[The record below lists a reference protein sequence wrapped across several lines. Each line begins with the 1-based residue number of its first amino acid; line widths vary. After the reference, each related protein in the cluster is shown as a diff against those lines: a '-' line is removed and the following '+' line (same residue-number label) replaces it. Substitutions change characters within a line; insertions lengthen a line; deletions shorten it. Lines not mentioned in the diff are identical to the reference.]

1 MIELLNIF
9 SFSLFLTLF
18 FYSPFFKKNI
28 SNKNNFFDNYDL
40 KNLSFLILI
49 NLLLI
54 LKLLNLNVTQIT
66 NIFYSI
72 IFVFIIYFLTNFKKF
87 VFEKNIYFYF
97 FINLMVLFILSI
109 QISNNLILYWDAQKL
124 WLPKAIVL
132 YNDGSISDLKN
143 TFYSHYSFLGS
154 LTWAFFW
161 KISNFEHEYYGR
173 IFYLAL
179 YCFGLFNFLSL
190 IKLDRNLKTIS
201 FLLLVM
207 ITYDYWHFRG
217 TQEIL
222 IFSFLL
228 ILSKYLFNL
237 ILENKSSKFN
247 LIIII
252 LFLNLII
259 WTKNEGIL
267 LTLIISFIIL
277 IFFKENLR
285 FKLIFLSV
293 TIFLIFLR
301 FAIFKFYGLDL
312 DLSQDFDFSNIITIF
327 MNNFK
332 TANIYIILK
341 YVVYSTV
348 KFPHIILSLF
358 FALMIIFDRKLFKK
372 IIFLYVYLFLSI
384 FLIFFIYL
392 SSPQKLEFMVSTGS
406 LRLLFEFSAPY
417 LLFILF
423 FFRERIK
430 I

>member
-9 SFSLFLTLF
+9 SFSLFLSLF
-18 FYSPFFKKNI
+18 FYLPFFKKNI
-28 SNKNNFFDNYDL
+28 SNKNIFLDNNDL
-40 KNLSFLILI
+40 KVISFLILI

-54 LKLLNLNVTQIT
+54 LKLLNFNISQIT

-72 IFVFIIYFLTNFKKF
+72 FFIFVIYFLTNFKKF
-87 VFEKNIYFYF
+87 IFEKNIYFYF
-97 FINLMVLFILSI
+97 IVNLLVLFILSI
-109 QISNNLILYWDAQKL
+109 QVSNNLTLYWDAQKF

-132 YNDGSISDLKN
+132 YNNGSISDLQN
-143 TFYSHYSFLGS
+143 SFYSHYSFLGS
-154 LTWAFFW
+154 LSWAFFW
-161 KISNFEHEYYGR
+161 KISGFEYEYFGR
-173 IFYLAL
+173 MFFLAL
-179 YCFGLFNFLSL
+179 YCFGLLNFLSL
-190 IKLDRNLKTIS
+190 INLDRNLKTIS
-201 FLLLVM
+201 FLLLVI

-247 LIIII
+247 LSVI
-252 LFLNLII
+252 LLLLNLII

-267 LTLIISFIIL
+267 LSLIISFIIL
-277 IFFKENLR
+277 IFLKENIR
-285 FKLIFLSV
+285 FKLIFFSLI
-293 TIFLIFLR
+293 IFLIFLR
-301 FAIFKFYGLDL
+301 FAIFKLYGLDL
-312 DLSQDFDFSNIITIF
+312 DLSQDFDFPNIITIF
-327 MNNFK
+327 INNFK
-332 TANIYIILK
+332 TTNIYIISK
-341 YVVYSTV
+341 YVFYSTV

-358 FALMIIFDRKLFKK
+358 FALLIMFDRKLFKK

-423 FFRERIK
+423 FFREKIK

>member
-1 MIELLNIF
+1 MIGCTTGLLAASLREADARAIYGPRHGPLTVGVTAPSGVAKSVDGGFLVDGRWGWGSGAVHADWVCGGCVVHDENNEKRLSSSGSPEVWLMIF
-9 SFSLFLTLF
+9 S
-18 FYSPFFKKNI
+18 KN
-28 SNKNNFFDNYDL
+28 
-40 KNLSFLILI
+40 
-49 NLLLI
+49 
-54 LKLLNLNVTQIT
+54 
-66 NIFYSI
+66 
-72 IFVFIIYFLTNFKKF
+72 
-87 VFEKNIYFYF
+87 
-97 FINLMVLFILSI
+97 
-109 QISNNLILYWDAQKL
+109 
-124 WLPKAIVL
+124 
-132 YNDGSISDLKN
+132 
-143 TFYSHYSFLGS
+143 SFLGS
-154 LTWAFFW
+154 LSWAFFW
-161 KISNFEHEYYGR
+161 KISNFEHEYFGR
-173 IFYLAL
+173 MFYLAL

-247 LIIII
+247 LIIIL

-267 LTLIISFIIL
+267 LSLIISFIIL

-293 TIFLIFLR
+293 PIFLIFLR

>member
-1 MIELLNIF
+1 MTELINIF
-9 SFSLFLTLF
+9 SFSLFLSLF

-28 SNKNNFFDNYDL
+28 KHKSNFLESNDL
-40 KNLSFLILI
+40 KVISFLILI
-49 NLLLI
+49 NFLLI
-54 LKLLNLNVTQIT
+54 LKLLNLNITQIT

-72 IFVFIIYFLTNFKKF
+72 FFLFVIYFLTNFKKF
-87 VFEKNIYFYF
+87 IFEKNIYFYF
-97 FINLMVLFILSI
+97 FVNFIVLFILSI
-109 QISNNLILYWDAQKL
+109 QLSNNLTLYWDAQKL
-124 WLPKAIVL
+124 WLPKTIVL
-132 YNDGSISDLKN
+132 YNNGSISDLQN

-154 LTWAFFW
+154 LSWAFFW
-161 KISNFEHEYYGR
+161 KISNFEYEYFGR
-173 IFYLAL
+173 MFFIAL
-179 YCFGLFNFLSL
+179 YCFALFNFLSL
-190 IKLDRNLKTIS
+190 IKLDRYLKTIS
-201 FLLLVM
+201 FLLLVI

-247 LIIII
+247 LIIIF

-267 LTLIISFIIL
+267 LSLIISFIIL

-293 TIFLIFLR
+293 PIFLIFLR

-348 KFPHIILSLF
+348 TKTILLSE
-358 FALMIIFDRKLFKK
+358 KSW
-372 IIFLYVYLFLSI
+372 LSI
-384 FLIFFIYL
+384 R
-392 SSPQKLEFMVSTGS
+392 KND
-406 LRLLFEFSAPY
+406 
-417 LLFILF
+417 
-423 FFRERIK
+423 
-430 I
+430 